1 MLILNALRLN
11 SSPLLS
17 ELPAKKEEPNNIRPQ
32 FIENFDLQS
41 IGDYYGEIVRKISK
55 GSSFG
60 EIKSNIYIA
69 SKIFSDSS
77 SFLDETKFR
86 REETAIAITESDL
99 LAVDYLLWDEVV
111 QRNKE
116 LKKNFL
122 SSIFAYIRNI
132 NSTVVRN
139 SIVNQFKVT
148 IWMLRVVLMKIK
160 QSESFSRGTIVTDE
174 NQRAQDP
181 KIYIVEEGTLEV
193 LKRVDQEIRNPYNPR
208 EVFHKDAHWVRLCL
222 LERASIFGE
231 EALMYPSGQET
242 YEYRVKV
249 TVVSTLMLN
258 LVCPVG
264 KIFTSTSLLANKI
277 RSINNELSAKEADY
291 RDISSQ
297 ERAATANY

>member
-1 MLILNALRLN
+1 
-11 SSPLLS
+11 
-17 ELPAKKEEPNNIRPQ
+17 
-32 FIENFDLQS
+32 
-41 IGDYYGEIVRKISK
+41 
-55 GSSFG
+55 
-60 EIKSNIYIA
+60 
-69 SKIFSDSS
+69 
-77 SFLDETKFR
+77 
-86 REETAIAITESDL
+86 
-99 LAVDYLLWDEVV
+99 
-111 QRNKE
+111 
-116 LKKNFL
+116 
-122 SSIFAYIRNI
+122 
-132 NSTVVRN
+132 
-139 SIVNQFKVT
+139 
-148 IWMLRVVLMKIK
+148 MKIK

-181 KIYIVEEGTLEV
+181 KIYVVEEGTLEV

-264 KIFTSTSLLANKI
+264 NIFTSTSLLANKI

>member
-1 MLILNALRLN
+1 MN

-17 ELPAKKEEPNNIRPQ
+17 ELPAKKEETNNIRPPLPQ

-86 REETAIAITESDL
+86 REETAIAMTESDL

-174 NQRAQDP
+174 NQRVQDP
-181 KIYIVEEGTLEV
+181 KIYVVEEGALEV

-208 EVFHKDAHWVRLCL
+208 EVFHKDTHWVRLCL

-264 KIFTSTSLLANKI
+264 NIFTSTSLLANKI